1 MTRSAAKEDT
11 TAAANAPCVEAWRPG
26 APTDGLG
33 CAQEECHLFGA
44 LLNEVPHGVLVVGD
58 DGVILFANLAVNVM
72 FLPYQ
77 LEVGGAIGPAAAL
90 EPLARIVAEAHESR
104 VRAENEMRLTL
115 PYVGEW
121 NQEHHYHLSAAPW
134 SEGGRSGVWVM
145 VEDRTEQHQSQQ
157 MRRDFLTSAGHELR
171 TPLSLIHGY
180 IETLKSGMIKNTAS
194 LVRCLEV
201 MEKHSRRMMRII
213 DDMLTISRLE
223 TQDEPLKSE
232 TFLVRACV
240 QDALEHLTPLIEVRQ
255 ATVVVD
261 FPPDGGVLH
270 GDRFYWDQIF
280 TNLIEHPL
288 KENLRSGLRVK
299 VSGRWTPH
307 ECILTVEDN
316 GVGIRAEDL
325 PFVFKRFHQ
334 ASKKSSQEGRGT
346 GLGLS
351 IVKRAVEAHGG
362 GIEVE
367 SVPGVRTLFTIRLP
381 LPD

>member
-1 MTRSAAKEDT
+1 MTRVQTPEEQAVGTK
-11 TAAANAPCVEAWRPG
+11 AWPG
-26 APTDGLG
+26 ARPSAGLA
-33 CAQEECHLFGA
+33 CAQEECHLFGT
-44 LLNEVPHGVLVVGD
+44 LLNEVPHGVLVLD
-58 DGVILFANLAVNVM
+58 DEGVILFANLAVNVM
-72 FLPYQ
+72 FLPHQ
-77 LEVGGAIGPAAAL
+77 LELGGVIGPAAAL
-90 EPLARIVAEAHESR
+90 EPLARIVAQASGRRAR
-104 VRAENEMRLTL
+104 VEEEVRLTL
-115 PYVGEW
+115 PYIGEW
-121 NQEHHYHLSAAPW
+121 NQEHQYHISAAPW
-134 SEGGRSGVWVM
+134 SEAGRAGVWVT
-145 VEDRTEQHQSQQ
+145 VEDRTEQHLSQQ

-180 IETLKSGMIKNTAS
+180 IETLKSGMIKNTSS

-223 TQDEPLKSE
+223 TQDEPLKGE

-240 QDALEHLTPLIEVRQ
+240 QDALEHLTPLMEMRQ
-255 ATVVVD
+255 ATVSLD
-261 FPPDGGVLH
+261 LPPDGGILH

-288 KENLRSGLRVK
+288 KENLRSGLQLK
-299 VSGRWTPH
+299 ISGRWTPH

-316 GVGIRAEDL
+316 GVGIRPEDV
-325 PFVFKRFHQ
+325 PFVFRRFHRS
-334 ASKKSSQEGRGT
+334 AGKDPGQEGKGT

-351 IVKRAVEAHGG
+351 IVKRAVEAHRG

-367 SVPGVRTLFTIRLP
+367 SVPGVRTVFTIRLP

>member
-1 MTRSAAKEDT
+1 MTTTAAKERM
-11 TAAANAPCVEAWRPG
+11 AAAMACSTEAWRPG
-26 APTDGLG
+26 VPAAGLG

-44 LLNEVPHGVLVVGD
+44 LLNEVPHGVLVVDD

-72 FLPYQ
+72 FLPHQ
-77 LEVGGAIGPAAAL
+77 LEMGGVIGTAAAL
-90 EPLARIVAEAHESR
+90 EPLARIMAEAREHR
-104 VRAENEMRLTL
+104 ARAESEMRLTL

-134 SEGGRSGVWVM
+134 GEAGRSGVWVM
-145 VEDRTEQHQSQQ
+145 VEDRTEQHLSQQ

-180 IETLKSGMIKNTAS
+180 IETLKSGMIKNTSS

-223 TQDEPLKSE
+223 TQDEPLKTE

-240 QDALEHLTPLIEVRQ
+240 QDALEHLMPLIEVRQ
-255 ATVVVD
+255 ATVTVD

-288 KENLRSGLRVK
+288 KENLRSGLRVRI
-299 VSGRWTPH
+299 SGRWTPH
-307 ECILTVEDN
+307 ECILMVEDN

-334 ASKKSSQEGRGT
+334 TAKKPGQEGKGT

-362 GIEVE
+362 GVEVE
-367 SVPGVRTLFTIRLP
+367 STPGVRTLFTIRLP

>member
-1 MTRSAAKEDT
+1 MMTTVAKEDT
-11 TAAANAPCVEAWRPG
+11 ETANACGTEVWRPG
-26 APTDGLG
+26 VPTTGLG

-44 LLNEVPHGVLVVGD
+44 LLNEVPHGVLVVDD

-72 FLPYQ
+72 FLPHQ
-77 LEVGGAIGPAAAL
+77 LEMGGVIGKPAAL
-90 EPLARIVAEAHESR
+90 EPLVRIVTEARESR
-104 VRAENEMRLTL
+104 ARAESEMRLTL

-134 SEGGRSGVWVM
+134 GESGRTGVWVM
-145 VEDRTEQHQSQQ
+145 VEDRTEQHLSQQ

-180 IETLKSGMIKNTAS
+180 IETLKSGMIKNTSS

-223 TQDEPLKSE
+223 TQDEPLKPE

-240 QDALEHLTPLIEVRQ
+240 QDALEHLTPLIEMRQ
-255 ATVVVD
+255 ATVTVD
-261 FPPDGGVLH
+261 LPPDGGVLN

-307 ECILTVEDN
+307 ECILMVEDN

-334 ASKKSSQEGRGT
+334 SAKKSGQEGKGT

>member
-1 MTRSAAKEDT
+1 MT
-11 TAAANAPCVEAWRPG
+11 TAQTPAQTTEEEAWRTGG
-26 APTDGLG
+26 AADGLA
-33 CAQEECHLFGA
+33 CIQQDCHLFGV
-44 LLNEVPHGVLVVGD
+44 LLNEVPQGVLVV
-58 DGVILFANLAVNVM
+58 DGAGRILFANLAVNVM
-72 FLPYQ
+72 FLPHQ
-77 LEVGGAIGPAAAL
+77 LEVGGDIPQAAAL
-90 EPLARIVAEAHESR
+90 EPLARIVAEAR
-104 VRAENEMRLTL
+104 GRRTRAEQEVRLTL

-134 SEGGRSGVWVM
+134 SEAGREGVWVM
-145 VEDRTEQHQSQQ
+145 VEDHTERHHSQQ
-157 MRRDFLTSAGHELR
+157 TQRDFLTNAGHELR

-223 TQDEPLKSE
+223 TRDEPLKVE

-240 QDALEHLTPLIEVRQ
+240 QDALEHLTPLIEMRQ
-255 ATVVVD
+255 ATVVLD
-261 FPPDGGVLH
+261 LPPDGGILH

-288 KENLRSGLRVK
+288 KENLRSGLRLK
-299 VSGRWTPH
+299 ISGRWTPH
-307 ECILTVEDN
+307 ECILSVEDN
-316 GVGIRAEDL
+316 GVGIRPEDV

-334 ASKKSSQEGRGT
+334 SAKNPGQESKGT

-362 GIEVE
+362 GIELE
-367 SVPGVRTLFTIRLP
+367 SQPGVRTVFTIRLP

>member
-1 MTRSAAKEDT
+1 MT
-11 TAAANAPCVEAWRPG
+11 TAAVKEETAAAGALHKEAWLPG
-26 APTDGLG
+26 VPTAALG

-44 LLNEVPHGVLVVGD
+44 LLNEVPHGVLVLD
-58 DGVILFANLAVNVM
+58 DEGGILFANLAVNVM
-72 FLPYQ
+72 FLPHQ
-77 LEVGGAIGPAAAL
+77 LEVGGTLGAATAL
-90 EPLARIVAEAHESR
+90 ESLARIVAEARSR
-104 VRAENEMRLTL
+104 RSHVEQEVRLTL
-115 PYVGEW
+115 PYIGEW
-121 NQEHHYHLSAAPW
+121 NKEHHYHLSAAPW
-134 SEGGRSGVWVM
+134 SEGGRGGVWVM
-145 VEDRTEQHQSQQ
+145 VEDRSEQHHSQQ

-180 IETLKSGMIKNTAS
+180 IETLKSGMIKNTSS

-223 TQDEPLKSE
+223 TQDEPLRAE

-240 QDALEHLTPLIEVRQ
+240 QDALEHLTPLIEIRQ
-255 ATVVVD
+255 ATVSVD
-261 FPPDGGVLH
+261 LPPDGGVLH

-288 KENLRSGLRVK
+288 KENLRSGLRLK
-299 VSGRWTPH
+299 ICGRWSPH

-316 GVGIRAEDL
+316 GVGIRPEEL

-334 ASKKSSQEGRGT
+334 SAKMSGQETKGT

-351 IVKRAVEAHGG
+351 IARRAVEAHGG

-367 SVPGVRTLFTIRLP
+367 SEPGVRTLFTIRLP

>member
-1 MTRSAAKEDT
+1 MMTTAAKEN
-11 TAAANAPCVEAWRPG
+11 TATANACGTEVWRPG
-26 APTDGLG
+26 ALKPGLG
-33 CAQEECHLFGA
+33 CVQEECHLFGA
-44 LLNEVPHGVLVVGD
+44 LLNEVPHGVLVVDD

-72 FLPYQ
+72 FLPHQ
-77 LEVGGAIGPAAAL
+77 LEVGGVIGKPAAL
-90 EPLARIVAEAHESR
+90 EPLVRIVAEARENR
-104 VRAENEMRLTL
+104 ARAESEMRLTL

-134 SEGGRSGVWVM
+134 SESGRSGVWVM
-145 VEDRTEQHQSQQ
+145 VEDRTEQHLSQQ

-180 IETLKSGMIKNTAS
+180 IETLKSGMIKNTSS

-240 QDALEHLTPLIEVRQ
+240 QDALEHLTPLIEMRQ
-255 ATVVVD
+255 ASVTVD

-307 ECILTVEDN
+307 ECILMVEDN

-334 ASKKSSQEGRGT
+334 TAKKPGQEGKGT